1 MSLADIITDPH
12 TYLEDL
18 FGRLEAL
25 NLDVSPY
32 YLDHICYRVA
42 TQAEYDEKK
51 IALLTYADLIIESMV
66 NGRMISTYKLHSPI
80 IFKDR
85 KIDVLELPAPKPGHT
100 FESALEHVEF
110 VTTGPLKDL
119 VDKYSAL
126 PFQTAGI
133 DKELNADI
141 TLKLPGLCIRF
152 HNQSLEEVIEIEKK
166 LMPKN

>member
-51 IALLTYADLIIESMV
+51 IALLTYADLIIESMR
-66 NGRMISTYKLHSPI
+66 GGISVKGPSIIPFPSSPLH
-80 IFKDR
+80 
-85 KIDVLELPAPKPGHT
+85 A
-100 FESALEHVEF
+100 A
-110 VTTGPLKDL
+110 
-119 VDKYSAL
+119 
-126 PFQTAGI
+126 
-133 DKELNADI
+133 N
-141 TLKLPGLCIRF
+141 
-152 HNQSLEEVIEIEKK
+152 VIC
-166 LMPKN
+166 L